1 MINKTKI
8 KPTLSPGFRDLSG
21 DFLATK
27 KKIIQI
33 IEENYLKYGYSEI
46 SQPSL
51 EVSSQ
56 IGSYLAEDSSNP
68 MSDVFY
74 LKMIKSH

>member
-1 MINKTKI
+1 MSTKNKI
-8 KPTLSPGFRDLSG
+8 KPALGAGFRDLSG

-27 KKIIQI
+27 KRIIKI
-33 IEENYLKYGYSEI
+33 IEENYIKYGYQEI

-56 IGSYLAEDSSNP
+56 IGSYLSEDESNP
-68 MSDVFY
+68 MSDFF
-74 LKMIKSH
+74 I